1 MDFYGMRI
9 IAQLLRIASREKWN
23 FKKLIA
29 YTFRKLKASFEDSLL
44 FYCTDFMERPQCTM
58 HNASVFENHGVS
70 NNDITSIL
78 QFFFFFFCIWTL
90 ILTNIF
96 WMSLF

>member
-44 FYCTDFMERPQCTM
+44 LYCTDFMERPQCTM

-78 QFFFFFFCIWTL
+78 QFFFFFCIWTL